1 MSWLLQFCAARAAF
15 ATMFTAWSAV
25 LPLLRNDWQLSAWQ
39 AGMVQ
44 SGYHIGFL
52 VSLFSVGFLSDR
64 FGARRIYLATGLAAV
79 ASGLLFAFFADG
91 FVSALLLYGLTGLCS
106 GGSYTPGLAIVAQRM
121 PERRGLA
128 LGFYLAAASLGYA
141 IGLLI
146 ASAMIP
152 LAGWRGGFVATA
164 LCPLLGLALGWW
176 ALRDVPNVVHALPD
190 GHGTRSRIGEVLKNK
205 PAMLSIWGYTF
216 HAWELLGLWA
226 WLPAFLAAASA
237 AGGSGGHAGGQPG
250 RHADRAD
257 LPGGGG
263 RQRAWRLALRSPRPH
278 RGDAGH
284 GPGQPGL
291 LVQLWLDDGR
301 ADVPA
306 GGRCGVLQR
315 HRRRRL
321 LDSLDDADRTH
332 RPALP
337 RRGLLAALAARLRR
351 RRDFALGIW
360 PGAGLGPCRRITRA
374 RDLGPGL
381 VDAGHRRPARP
392 GGGLA
397 PARMPEAAKLAVDGA
412 SFGDSRGGFVYHSDW
427 FQPRS
432 LG

>member
-52 VSLFSVGFLSDR
+52 ISLFSVGFLSDR
-64 FGARRIYLATGLAAV
+64 FGARRIYLLTGLAAV
-79 ASGLLFAFFADG
+79 ASGLLFAYFADG

-152 LAGWRGGFVATA
+152 LAGWRAGFIVTA
-164 LCPLLGLALGWW
+164 LCPLLGLLLGWW
-176 ALRDVPNVVHALPD
+176 TLRDVPNVVHALPD

-226 WLPAFLAAASA
+226 WLPAFLAAASVAGGGDGQRAVSLGATLTAVTYLAAMVGSVLGGSLSDRHGRTAVTLVMGLSSLACSFSFGWLIGAPMFLLVAVAVFYNVTGVGDSSIHSTTLTELTDPRYLGVAYSLRSLLGFGAGAISPWVFGLVLDWGRAGATLPDHVIWGLAWSTLGIGGLLGPVAVWRLRQLPEARKLA
-237 AGGSGGHAGGQPG
+237 AG
-250 RHADRAD
+250 
-257 LPGGGG
+257 
-263 RQRAWRLALRSPRPH
+263 
-278 RGDAGH
+278 
-284 GPGQPGL
+284 
-291 LVQLWLDDGR
+291 
-301 ADVPA
+301 
-306 GGRCGVLQR
+306 
-315 HRRRRL
+315 RR
-321 LDSLDDADRTH
+321 
-332 RPALP
+332 
-337 RRGLLAALAARLRR
+337 
-351 RRDFALGIW
+351 
-360 PGAGLGPCRRITRA
+360 
-374 RDLGPGL
+374 
-381 VDAGHRRPARP
+381 
-392 GGGLA
+392 
-397 PARMPEAAKLAVDGA
+397 
-412 SFGDSRGGFVYHSDW
+412 
-427 FQPRS
+427 
-432 LG
+432 